1 MKMVATLVMLWL
13 VMAVAPETPVGRALW
28 RGFVEM
34 PAQFLNR
41 ITRGH
46 VLLTAL
52 LVATVVGVV
61 WLIGEEAVRLL
72 SMASPEALSWLVM
85 VDAASLLDVA
95 MGVVLVATSV
105 RIGAAWARVG
115 AAWRRVVRR
124 PRAVRTRPVRTER
137 AADNDDEEPRRAMA
151 A

>member
-1 MKMVATLVMLWL
+1 MVATLVMLWL
-13 VMAVAPETPVGRALW
+13 VMAVAPETMVGRALW
-28 RGFVEM
+28 RGIVELPARFV
-34 PAQFLNR
+34 NR

-52 LVATVVGVV
+52 LVAMVAGAI
-61 WLIGEEAVRLL
+61 WLVGEEAVRLV

-85 VDAASLLDVA
+85 VDAAALLDVA

-105 RIGAAWARVG
+105 RIGTAWARIG
-115 AAWRRVVRR
+115 AAWRRVARR
-124 PRAVRTRPVRTER
+124 PRAVRTRPVRAER
-137 AADNDDEEPRRAMA
+137 SADNDDEEPRRALA